1 MNIINR
7 KPKKKQNREKS
18 HIPFRLN
25 FLFFI
30 VFALFAAL
38 IIQLA
43 RLQVLGGAS
52 YQAMVNSTD
61 KTIVTG
67 NVPRGMVLDSKGRV
81 LVGNSA
87 KSAIS
92 YTKNMNVLSD
102 KMYKEANELTQY
114 LTVKTDTL
122 SKRDQI
128 DYYLSN
134 PANLKKWNAKLPK
147 SKKVAAD
154 GSELST
160 KKVYQSTIDL
170 VEKTFTELSDEQKQA
185 AAIFKIM
192 SGAYQLSTVYIK
204 NSDVTDKEI
213 AEISEHL
220 TSLPGISV
228 GTDWERSYPNGSS
241 MRSIIGSVSTESQ
254 GLPEDSLKSL
264 LAQGY
269 SRNDRVGTSY
279 LEKQYET
286 VLHGS
291 KSQSEVEVSANNQ
304 ILSSS
309 VLFKGQ
315 KGSNLNLTI
324 DQTYQ
329 TQVEA
334 ALKKIYNQAKTA
346 GATTYSDGAY
356 AVAMNPKTGAIL
368 AMAGESND
376 RTTTEVSDDA
386 LGVIN
391 HTFVM
396 GSAVKGATVMGG
408 LMDGVITPTDNTL
421 PDTPIYLVGTPVKK
435 SVYPVGTFSSLTAQ
449 SALEVSSN
457 IYMMHLIMKEAN
469 ADYVANSKMNMSPDI
484 FTKMRGYF
492 NQFGL
497 GQKTGIDLPGEAKG
511 IEGATLDS
519 GGNTLVGSALDL
531 SYGNYDA
538 YTLIQLAQYIS
549 TIANGGKRMKPY
561 LVDSIQQTGT
571 DGSLGK
577 IETKTAPTVLNTI
590 DAPQSYFNVVKEGMY
605 NVVNGS
611 NAWGTAHTLKD
622 IKPTLAAKTGT
633 AQSFARTD
641 PNDSTSAQVETV
653 TSSLVGF
660 APYDDPQIA
669 IAVVFPNLTSDD
681 GHYNTLLAREM
692 ITDYYKLNNIKE

>member
-1 MNIINR
+1 M
-7 KPKKKQNREKS
+7 
-18 HIPFRLN
+18 
-25 FLFFI
+25 
-30 VFALFAAL
+30 LFAAL
-38 IIQLA
+38 IMQLG
-43 RLQVLGGAS
+43 RLQVMEGANF
-52 YQAMVNSTD
+52 QAMVNSTD
-61 KTIVTG
+61 KKIVTG
-67 NVPRGMVLDSKGRV
+67 NVPRGMILDAKGRV

-87 KSAIS
+87 KPAIT
-92 YTKNMNVLSD
+92 YTKNMNVLAD
-102 KMYKEANELTQY
+102 KMYTEANQLTKY
-114 LTVKTDTL
+114 LTVSTDKLTE
-122 SKRDQI
+122 RDQI

-134 PANLKKWNAKLPK
+134 PRQLKKWNAKLPK
-147 SKKVAAD
+147 SAKVASD
-154 GSELST
+154 GSELPE
-160 KKVYQSTIDL
+160 KEIYQSTIKL
-170 VEKTFTELSDEQKQA
+170 VKKSFKGLNDQQKQA

-204 NSDVTDKEI
+204 NSDVTDQEI
-213 AEISEHL
+213 AQVSEHL
-220 TSLPGISV
+220 TSLPGVNV
-228 GTDWERSYPNGSS
+228 GTDWERAYPNGNS
-241 MRSIIGSVSTESQ
+241 MRSIIGHVSTEEQ
-254 GLPEDSLKSL
+254 GLPEDGINSL

-279 LEKQYET
+279 LEKQYEG

-291 KSQSEVEVSANNQ
+291 KSQSQVEVGANNQ

-324 DQTYQ
+324 DQAYQ

-334 ALKKIYNQAKTA
+334 ALKKVYNQAKST
-346 GATTYSDGAY
+346 GTTQYSDGAY

-376 RTTTEVSDDA
+376 RQSGEIADDA

-396 GSAVKGATVMGG
+396 GSAIKGATVMGG
-408 LMDGVITPTDNTL
+408 LMDGVITPTNNTL
-421 PDTPIYLVGTPVKK
+421 PDTPIYLTGTPVKK
-435 SVYPVGTFSSLTAQ
+435 SVYPVGTFGALDAE

-457 IYMMHLIMKEAN
+457 IYMMHLAMLEGHAK
-469 ADYVANSKMNMSPDI
+469 YVPNQTMTMAPDI

-497 GQKTGIDLPGEAKG
+497 GQKTGIDLPGEASG
-511 IEGATLDS
+511 IEGPTVNEYGEQA
-519 GGNTLVGSALDL
+519 VGSLLDL

-549 TIANGGKRMKPY
+549 TIANGGQRMQPY
-561 LVDSIQQTGT
+561 LVDSIQQTGN
-571 DGSLGK
+571 DGSFGQ
-577 IETKTAPTVLNTI
+577 IGTKTTPTVLSTI
-590 DAPQSYFNVVKEGMY
+590 NAPESYFNVVKKGMY
-605 NVVNGS
+605 NVVNGT

-622 IKPTLAAKTGT
+622 IKPTFGVKTGT
-633 AQSFARTD
+633 AQSFARQD
-641 PNDSTSAQVETV
+641 PNDSTSKQVETV

-660 APYDDPQIA
+660 APYDNPQIA
-669 IAVVFPNLTSDD
+669 IAIVFPNLNTDE

-692 ITDYYKLNNIKE
+692 ITDYYKLNNITK